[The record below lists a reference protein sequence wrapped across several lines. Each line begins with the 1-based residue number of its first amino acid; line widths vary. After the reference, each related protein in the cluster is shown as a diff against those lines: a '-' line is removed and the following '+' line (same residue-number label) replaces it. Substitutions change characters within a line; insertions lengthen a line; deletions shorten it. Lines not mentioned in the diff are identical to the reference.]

1 MSLNPATAWSAAR
14 EIIQG
19 YRGHHKKSDD
29 HKVKNA
35 DGTFAETDQEKA
47 DAKAKYFGDYVF
59 GIESPFDQDAVDNVS
74 QRETVDSLGDKPTLE
89 EVKRAVKRAKRRKS
103 PGTNGISVEL
113 FKNMNDK
120 NLETVHYLLGKY
132 WLEPDFDCDDWH
144 KIKLKLI
151 AKKGDLSL
159 PKNWRPIA
167 LLDVFSKLLSS
178 IIAQRM
184 GGHLKL
190 VGLKE

>member
-1 MSLNPATAWSAAR
+1 MELRLLELELAVRLKKAIEHAKKTWLAEKVDELHDMSLNPATAWSAAR

-120 NLETVHYLLGKY
+120 NLETVHYLLGKV
-132 WLEPDFDCDDWH
+132 
-144 KIKLKLI
+144 LI
-151 AKKGDLSL
+151 GT
-159 PKNWRPIA
+159 
-167 LLDVFSKLLSS
+167 
-178 IIAQRM
+178 
-184 GGHLKL
+184 
-190 VGLKE
+190 

>member
-47 DAKAKYFGDYVF
+47 DAKAKYFGDDVF

-103 PGTNGISVEL
+103 PGTNGI
-113 FKNMNDK
+113 
-120 NLETVHYLLGKY
+120 
-132 WLEPDFDCDDWH
+132 
-144 KIKLKLI
+144 
-151 AKKGDLSL
+151 
-159 PKNWRPIA
+159 
-167 LLDVFSKLLSS
+167 
-178 IIAQRM
+178 
-184 GGHLKL
+184 
-190 VGLKE
+190 